1 MWKNNAQ
8 NIAYIGRMTRPELYK
23 PLTIDF
29 AGAIDD
35 YYNTKNAAQQNRRE
49 EERLQAE
56 KDARQ
61 QQADALMRWQS
72 VIDQD
77 ETLSPI
83 EKELYRQDMGAYSK
97 YRQGQQDFSN
107 TQELERI
114 RQQNALGLASYKNKL
129 DMALARMKGGQGTTK
144 QQNYEWLLGQ
154 GYTPEQAMA
163 MTFGSG
169 TEAVGGALVSGDLGI
184 KGQQTYEAAKGKAKA
199 ENEQRLNL
207 AEENDARIGN
217 TINLIKKNPETVGV
231 YAPIQTVAARVL
243 GTDDDFLAKRGSVV
257 RSLGEIQNG
266 LIAEAKGSGQS
277 GINTIAEIKQATKGL
292 DENSS
297 KGEILGALRAM
308 QDSIS
313 RMRAKMNKK
322 DEQQQPQII
331 NYTELEG

>member
-1 MWKNNAQ
+1 
-8 NIAYIGRMTRPELYK
+8 
-23 PLTIDF
+23 
-29 AGAIDD
+29 
-35 YYNTKNAAQQNRRE
+35 
-49 EERLQAE
+49 
-56 KDARQ
+56 
-61 QQADALMRWQS
+61 MRWQS
-72 VIDQD
+72 VIDKD

-83 EKELYRQDMGAYSK
+83 EKELYRQDMDAYSK
-97 YRQGQQDFSN
+97 YRQSQQDFSN
-107 TQELERI
+107 TQELEKI

-129 DMALARMKGGQGTTK
+129 DMALARIKGGQGTTK

-169 TEAVGGALVSGDLGI
+169 TEAIGGALVNGDLGV

-231 YAPIQTVAARVL
+231 YAPLQTVAARVL

-297 KGEILGALRAM
+297 KGEILGALKAM

-331 NYTELEG
+331 NYTDLEG